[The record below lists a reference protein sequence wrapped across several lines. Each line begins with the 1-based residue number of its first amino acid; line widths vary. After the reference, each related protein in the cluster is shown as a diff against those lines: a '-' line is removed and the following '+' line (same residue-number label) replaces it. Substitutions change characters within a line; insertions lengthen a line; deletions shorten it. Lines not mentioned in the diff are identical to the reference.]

1 MELKEKAAYLKGLME
16 GLQLD
21 TESKEGKVLAAMADL
36 LNDLCAKVTELD
48 DDMDQVYED
57 LEQAYD
63 ELDAIDEDMDD
74 LESAVYGDEDE
85 DEDEEDGE
93 DAAYEL
99 TCPNCGETC
108 VVDEDTLL
116 GGDLSCPNCGAD
128 FEIEFESCDGEC
140 ECCDADSEE

>member
-1 MELKEKAAYLKGLME
+1 MTLSEKSAYLKGLME

-63 ELDAIDEDMDD
+63 ELDAIDEDMDTIISEFYSI
-74 LESAVYGDEDE
+74 LRIAKFIKGEEVKDE
-85 DEDEEDGE
+85 
-93 DAAYEL
+93 
-99 TCPNCGETC
+99 
-108 VVDEDTLL
+108 
-116 GGDLSCPNCGAD
+116 
-128 FEIEFESCDGEC
+128 
-140 ECCDADSEE
+140 